1 MQLSSSLLAC
11 LFRAVGFQKA
21 EFYLTYDPF
30 QQCSS
35 PSLFIHPSAPRDQS
49 ERRVK
54 GFSVSRWCTISHL
67 ILSRLF
73 PLFSPYSTQVARALS
88 NNWLFSFFIFV
99 RRERIPEDSAT
110 GAAKSNGRVCFWTSA
125 NRERGCVRENK
136 RQEKRNS
143 LHDLIKQT
151 QMVTAGWP
159 WVQDTETDRM
169 EMTAWRD

>member
-1 MQLSSSLLAC
+1 MFVQSSGLLEGWVLFDLRPLSTMLLSLSVYSSLHSI
-11 LFRAVGFQKA
+11 F
-21 EFYLTYDPF
+21 
-30 QQCSS
+30 
-35 PSLFIHPSAPRDQS
+35 PSDPRDQS
-49 ERRVK
+49 EWRVK
-54 GFSVSRWCTISHL
+54 GFSVSLWCTISHL
-67 ILSRLF
+67 ILSGLF

-169 EMTAWRD
+169 ETTAWRD